1 MDGKSVLRY
10 VETLS
15 KEISMTKA
23 QRVERDFFIK
33 LMDMRGASQRR
44 IAETYGITDRQVRR
58 ILKRWAESPYRRDTE
73 GAYEEVLRVLE
84 LVKEDMEA
92 LGIKADQASPMES
105 LIILGRRVDLII
117 KSFKVLNDLGINFD
131 GVLDHVYGSPIK
143 DPDLIRDVNG
153 AIREVLTEHGVDR
166 IVIEKALHAGLDK
179 YADWGVPVPRVKVD
193 WTEMSERLAKVEAG
207 HESQ

>member
-1 MDGKSVLRY
+1 
-10 VETLS
+10 
-15 KEISMTKA
+15 MTKA